1 MPASYGFLSTF
12 PPTECGLA
20 TFTAALLAELRDG
33 PPACEVGVVRLSDG
47 NSPGRPGGTVVH
59 HLSAATPGG
68 ESEAAAA
75 LSEFDVVIAQHEYG
89 IYGGRDGD
97 QILAVLD
104 EVRVPVIVVL
114 HTVLV
119 DPTPHQ
125 RAVLE
130 QVVAAAGAVVT
141 MTPTARRRL
150 LSGYQVDP
158 RRVAL
163 IPHGAA
169 DNRLPASAA
178 PRVTGSRPTILTW
191 GLIGPGKGIEWAI
204 DALAELS
211 QDRSSPGGSSG
222 LEVTPRYLV
231 VGETHPKVVEREGEA
246 YRDALR
252 ARAAAHGIAHLVE
265 FYDRYL
271 DLSALGRVV
280 QEADVVLLPYDSRE
294 QVTSGVL
301 VEALAAGKPV
311 IATGFPHAVELL
323 GGGAG
328 LVVPHGDAPA
338 MASALRRVLTE
349 PGLSA
354 RLGREAAALAPQLL
368 WPAVAD
374 RYRSLAATVVGTR
387 TAAVA

>member
-33 PPACEVGVVRLSDG
+33 NPPCAVGVVRIVDG
-47 NSPGRPGGTVVH
+47 VSCSQPPEVVH
-59 HLSAATPGG
+59 HLIASPPGG
-68 ESEAAAA
+68 ESEAADV
-75 LSEFDVVIAQHEYG
+75 LSGFDVVVAQHEYG
-89 IYGGRDGD
+89 VYGGPDGD
-97 QILAVLD
+97 QILSVLD
-104 EVRVPVIVVL
+104 QLTVPVIVVL

-119 DPTPHQ
+119 DPSPHQ
-125 RAVLE
+125 REVLNR
-130 QVVAAAGAVVT
+130 VLAAADAVVC

-158 RRVAL
+158 QRVAL
-163 IPHGAA
+163 IPHGAP
-169 DNRLPASAA
+169 DNRVPAAA
-178 PRVTGSRPTILTW
+178 LDVAGSPAKRPTILTW

-204 DALAELS
+204 DAMAELV
-211 QDRSSPGGSSG
+211 DLDPA
-222 LEVTPRYLV
+222 PRYLV
-231 VGETHPKVVEREGEA
+231 VGETHPRVANREGEA
-246 YRDALR
+246 YRHALQ
-252 ARAAAHGIAHLVE
+252 ARAASRGIGHLVE
-265 FYDRYL
+265 FDARYL
-271 DLSALGRVV
+271 DGAALGRVI

-323 GGGAG
+323 GAGAG
-328 LVVPHGDAPA
+328 LIVPHADGPA
-338 MASALRRVLTE
+338 MTDALRRVLTE
-349 PGLSA
+349 PGLAA

-368 WPAVAD
+368 WPAVAE
-374 RYRSLAATVVGTR
+374 RYRNLATSVIDAT